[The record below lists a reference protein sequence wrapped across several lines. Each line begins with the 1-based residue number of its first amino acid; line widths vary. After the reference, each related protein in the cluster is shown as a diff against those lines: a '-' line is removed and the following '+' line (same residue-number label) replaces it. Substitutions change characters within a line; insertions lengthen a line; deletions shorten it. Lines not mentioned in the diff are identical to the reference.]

1 MYTKK
6 MYSKIRQCRPS
17 PGQGTFVFIKWKR
30 TSPAQ
35 LPLSDSPSMAGRAG
49 PARVGSLWPPMGNRD
64 LGGTTAHF
72 SLIKLKRSFSFRRI
86 KNLGWFSAELRVLP
100 GELSP
105 SLTQWITKSV
115 CDSDPTITTGPA
127 PCNASGKELSQM
139 SPLLHVK
146 SPVQSLSRSQKQL
159 DSQIRF
165 WMNKI

>member
-115 CDSDPTITTGPA
+115 CDSAPTITTGPA
-127 PCNASGKELSQM
+127 PCKCLWEGIIPNVTIAPREITSSVSQQEPKTAGLS
-139 SPLLHVK
+139 
-146 SPVQSLSRSQKQL
+146 
-159 DSQIRF
+159 
-165 WMNKI
+165 NKILN